1 MVGTVPEIGD
11 RSYQLTIPGVVEG
24 LGQFAGD
31 NPMLNAVASSFKIV
45 LQSGLAVGALT
56 ATVMNL
62 ILPDP

>member
-1 MVGTVPEIGD
+1 
-11 RSYQLTIPGVVEG
+11 VVEG

-31 NPMLNAVASSFKIV
+31 NTMLNAVASSFKIV

-62 ILPDP
+62 FLPDP

>member
-1 MVGTVPEIGD
+1 
-11 RSYQLTIPGVVEG
+11 VVEG

-31 NPMLNAVASSFKIV
+31 RPMLNAVASSFKIV